1 MSKAGTAASMVR
13 VEMELSPHRL
23 AELRQLGRKLGRS
36 SREVMQ
42 RMARNVATSAMRET
56 QPYGVSNAVRD
67 VGHKATLSG
76 VWSALSIDENSTVS
90 VSEALLHHRSVRD
103 SGGKVPRGSAKL
115 HVRTDVREE
124 VVRKKQAR
132 VGLAKAAWG
141 QAALNLGAPRIPK
154 WIGRHNNRW
163 TRVKEGRRLFNP
175 TYEVTSRVSY
185 ASEQFTPD
193 RQLRVVRT
201 AMFNVLRNMQRE
213 IDKAAGIFNRRQ
225 RR

>member
-1 MSKAGTAASMVR
+1 MSKAGIAASMVR

-56 QPYGVSNAVRD
+56 QPFGTTNKSRDMGVKAVTRD
-67 VGHKATLSG
+67 V
-76 VWSALSIDENSTVS
+76 
-90 VSEALLHHRSVRD
+90 HRSLR
-103 SGGKVPRGSAKL
+103 SGGDEASFSGALAFHESKRIKGKVPKGIDRMRVTKDTLRQVVEAKA
-115 HVRTDVREE
+115 
-124 VVRKKQAR
+124 AR